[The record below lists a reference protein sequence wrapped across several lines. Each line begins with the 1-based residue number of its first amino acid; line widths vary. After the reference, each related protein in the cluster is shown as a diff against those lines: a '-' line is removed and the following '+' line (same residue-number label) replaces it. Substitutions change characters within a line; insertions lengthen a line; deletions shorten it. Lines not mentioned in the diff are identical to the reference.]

1 MIPWNCILIR
11 HPMLQRAKTTEAYGY
26 LLKPVLRWELAA
38 TIASFFCQRV
48 QDRGKWGMIINV

>member
-1 MIPWNCILIR
+1 MP
-11 HPMLQRAKTTEAYGY
+11 QRAKTTEAYGY
-26 LLKPVLRWELAA
+26 LLKPVLRRELAA